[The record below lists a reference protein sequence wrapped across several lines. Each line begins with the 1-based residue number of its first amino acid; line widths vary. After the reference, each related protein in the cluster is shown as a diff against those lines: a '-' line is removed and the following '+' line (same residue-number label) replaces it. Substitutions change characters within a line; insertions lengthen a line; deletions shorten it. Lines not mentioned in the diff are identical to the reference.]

1 MTDTA
6 TSRLTEPVSER
17 DHTRGAPAAAV
28 TLVEYGDFECPYCRG
43 LASIIDGLRQR
54 LGDQL
59 RFVFRHFPMASSH
72 PHAFRAAQAA
82 EAAAAQ
88 GKFWDMHDLLFTRQ
102 QALEDEQLDAYAAEL
117 GLDVERFRR
126 ELQAGVYAERVREDL
141 RSGSASGATG
151 TPTVYLDG
159 VRFDTSVGVQELL
172 AAIRRAHPEVTIA
185 SDVDPATERQ
195 RIPSVRPLRPPRSQ

>member
-1 MTDTA
+1 MTDAAMSGLTA
-6 TSRLTEPVSER
+6 PVSER

-28 TLVEYGDFECPYCRG
+28 TLVEYGDFECPYCRA
-43 LASIIDGLRQR
+43 LAPIVDGLRQR
-54 LGDQL
+54 LGGQL

-88 GKFWDMHDLLFTRQ
+88 GKFWEMHDLLFTRQ
-102 QALEDEQLDAYAAEL
+102 QALEDEHLSAYAAEL

-141 RSGSASGATG
+141 RSGSAGGATG
-151 TPTVYLDG
+151 TPTVFLDG
-159 VRFDTSVGVQELL
+159 VRFDTSVGIQELL
-172 AAIRRAHPEVTIA
+172 AVIRRTHPEVAIA
-185 SDVDPATERQ
+185 PGADPATERR
-195 RIPSVRPLRPPRSQ
+195 RIPRVRHPRPPRSQ

>member
-6 TSRLTEPVSER
+6 TRGLTAVVSER
-17 DHTRGAPAAAV
+17 DHIRGAPTAAV
-28 TLVEYGDFECPYCRG
+28 TLVEYGDFECPYCRS
-43 LASIIDGLRQR
+43 LVPIVDTLRQR

-59 RFVFRHFPMASSH
+59 RFVFRHFPMTSSH

-88 GKFWDMHDLLFTRQ
+88 GKFWEMHDLLFTRQ
-102 QALEDEQLDAYAAEL
+102 QALEDEHLSAYAAEL
-117 GLDVERFRR
+117 GLDAERFRR
-126 ELQAGVYAERVREDL
+126 ELAAGEHAERVREDV

-159 VRFDTSVGVQELL
+159 VRFDASVSLQALL

-185 SDVDPATERQ
+185 PDADPAARRQ
-195 RIPSVRPLRPPRSQ
+195 RIPRVRRPRPPQSP